1 MIRRLI
7 PVFILVVGLVG
18 CKKGTRFPVTHT
30 LSTEPIFEIVNVK
43 PDEQL
48 GIIVSA
54 KQSKD
59 GKYIAV
65 LEFTKGRIALY
76 DGEGNF
82 IREFGRPGV
91 EAGEL
96 LLRGG
101 MGSTEVEWGPGDRI
115 YVLES
120 GLRVQIFDTL
130 GNSERIIP
138 LPDKSAISMAVHPHT
153 GNIYVT
159 FGPLSTIRVAVIS
172 PMGDELIRVTRDEP
186 MQLDDIL
193 RGKLWDMI
201 NAYEYVAVDDD
212 GNFYVLR
219 IGDARIEQYDASGDL
234 LKSITLD
241 IRRVRLTKT
250 QIDSMLMGISEE
262 QRALLGTPQIPMG
275 FGVFYN
281 DGNLWVGL
289 NEYYKG
295 KACRTFGIIKA
306 ADLSPVTRILLDTTI
321 ATSYGSIANPQRGAG
336 VYDVVGDHIV
346 MVEPTQRIE
355 LEGKSP
361 EEIQQA
367 MLEMTYKVVTLKY
380 GW

>member
-1 MIRRLI
+1 MIRRLVA
-7 PVFILVVGLVG
+7 VFILVVGLAG
-18 CKKGTRFPVTHT
+18 CRKGARFTVTHR
-30 LSTEPIFEIVNVK
+30 LSTEPVFEIVNVK

-48 GIIVSA
+48 GIVMSA

-59 GKYIAV
+59 GRYVAV
-65 LEFTKGRIALY
+65 LEFTKGRIVLY
-76 DGEGNF
+76 DGKGNF
-82 IREFGRPGV
+82 IREFGHPGV

-130 GNSERIIP
+130 GNSERIVP

-153 GNIYVT
+153 GDIYVT
-159 FGPLSTIRVAVIS
+159 FSPLSTIRVAVIS
-172 PMGDELIRVTRDEP
+172 PMGDELVRITRDEP
-186 MQLDDIL
+186 MQIDDIL
-193 RGKLWDMI
+193 HGKLWDMI
-201 NAYEYVAVDDD
+201 NAYEYVAVDED
-212 GNFYVLR
+212 GNFYLLR
-219 IGDARIEQYDASGDL
+219 IGDARIEQYDASGNL

-241 IRRVRLTKT
+241 IRRVKLTEA
-250 QIDSMLMGISEE
+250 QIDSMLMGISEQ

-289 NEYYKG
+289 NEHYKG

-306 ADLSPVTRILLDTTI
+306 ADLSPVTRVLLDTTV
-321 ATSYGSIANPQRGAG
+321 ATSYGSIANPRRGAG
-336 VYDVVGDHIV
+336 VYDVVGEHIV
-346 MVEPTQRIE
+346 MVEPTQRME
-355 LEGKSP
+355 LEGKSS
-361 EEIQQA
+361 EELQQA
-367 MLEMTYKVVTLKY
+367 ILNMTYKVVTLKY
-380 GW
+380 SW